1 MTLYRKNKLNLKEC
15 AGWLIVC
22 GIFMERYYEMVILF
36 LALLVINQLQKKLN
50 FSRNIL
56 FFAFLLIETDISD
69 KFCL

>member
-50 FSRNIL
+50 FSRNIC
-56 FFAFLLIETDISD
+56 FFINTWYIFFFMHNII
-69 KFCL
+69 

>member
-36 LALLVINQLQKKLN
+36 LALLVINQLQ
-50 FSRNIL
+50 I
-56 FFAFLLIETDISD
+56 
-69 KFCL
+69 

>member
-36 LALLVINQLQKKLN
+36 LALLVIKSTSEEVE
-50 FSRNIL
+50 F
-56 FFAFLLIETDISD
+56 
-69 KFCL
+69 